1 LVCFFAFR
9 LWHQFLAK
17 VQNTSRTKLV
27 IKATFVTKLLFN
39 HFEKQTMFFWP
50 NRSFVLACFALSS
63 LAFQPAHAIE
73 VSGVNYNE
81 TIDVA
86 GEKLQ
91 LNGVGIRYKAVFK
104 VYTMGLYTNKKAST
118 PEEVWAMPGNKR
130 FTLTMLREIDAAEL
144 GRLFTRGIQE
154 NNTQADTTRSL
165 PDVMRMGVLFGEHK
179 TLKPG
184 EVLEVN
190 LVRGAGVQI
199 SIKGKPVGEPFKDPA
214 FFKLMLNIWL
224 GKNPAD
230 WKLKDALLGK

>member
-1 LVCFFAFR
+1 MLFLSKNWFISTCFVVAS
-9 LWHQFLAK
+9 
-17 VQNTSRTKLV
+17 V
-27 IKATFVTKLLFN
+27 
-39 HFEKQTMFFWP
+39 
-50 NRSFVLACFALSS
+50 
-63 LAFQPAHAIE
+63 AFQSAHAIE

-130 FTLTMLREIDAAEL
+130 FTLTMLREIDASEL

-154 NNTQADTTRSL
+154 NNPQADTSRSL
-165 PDVMRMGVLFGEHK
+165 PDILRMGVLFGEHK

-190 LVRGAGVQI
+190 LVKGTGIQI

-230 WKLKDALLGK
+230 WKLKEALLGAK